1 MSRRHGFT
9 LIELLVVIAI
19 IATLVAILL
28 PAVQQAREAARRSTC
43 KNNLKQLGI
52 AIHNYHDT
60 HNIFPRANFNSRA
73 ATTGATNYSY
83 YGWSAQTMLLP
94 FVEQAA
100 LYDTINFNLPAY
112 PDATNDTAKRAI
124 IPGYLCPS
132 DVNMIPNG
140 SNYNNGPG
148 NNYMVSGGPSIFFF
162 PAGVDT
168 TTNIETSPLPNFAD
182 QNGMFN
188 WRRSVRMAD
197 VIDGLSNTIAAAE
210 MIKGDGENNVY
221 TEGDTIRNTPFP
233 SGAPNTF
240 WSKAIQDAY
249 VTACQANITVTGNS
263 SPKGNQGSNWAYGVP
278 GMSIFTTMMNPNT
291 KFGNCVRCVNCGT
304 NDTAGSFPASSRH
317 KGGVNFLL
325 GDGGVRFGSDN
336 LDNTTW
342 QRLGAVND
350 GQVIGEF

>member
-1 MSRRHGFT
+1 MSVRKQGFT

-60 HNIFPRANFNSRA
+60 HNIFPRANFEAVNG
-73 ATTGATNYSY
+73 TGGRNYSY
-83 YGWSAQTMLLP
+83 YGWSAQAMLLP

-100 LYDTINFNLPAY
+100 LYDSINFNE
-112 PDATNDTAKRAI
+112 TSNFGNNDVVKRAI

-140 SNYNNGPG
+140 GGYNNGPG
-148 NNYMVSGGPSIFFF
+148 NNYAVSAGPSVFFL
-162 PAGVDT
+162 PSGVYPET
-168 TTNIETSPLPNFAD
+168 ALTNAAD

-188 WRRSVRMAD
+188 WRRSIKMAD

-210 MIKGDGENNVY
+210 ILKGDGESTGPGY
-221 TEGDTIRNTPFP
+221 SQGDGIKAVPITGLPL
-233 SGAPNTF
+233 SF
-240 WSKAIQDAY
+240 WTVAQQQTY
-249 VTACQANITVTGNS
+249 LTQCQTNSAATTNPPRGNS
-263 SPKGNQGSNWAYGVP
+263 GSNWAHGVA
-278 GMSIFTTMMNPNT
+278 GFTVFNTMANPNT
-291 KFGNCVRCVNCGT
+291 KFGVCMSCASCQT
-304 NDTAGSFPASSRH
+304 NDGSGLFSAGSRH

-325 GDGGVRFGSDN
+325 GDGAVRFGSDN